1 MQKIGKAFG
10 DMPGLSEMF
19 AGAQGGPA
27 ARVGAGAAE
36 DGDEGEEVDS
46 AFLAA
51 AMEGDLAAVKKF
63 ISDAAAGMLLS
74 PSVLGT
80 LQRAPACIGFSKG
93 HFLSCARSSD
103 TVHMPVERPQ
113 CNQFCF

>member
-19 AGAQGGPA
+19 AGAPGGAA

-63 ISDAAAGMLLS
+63 ISDAAAGVLLS
-74 PSVLGT
+74 PLGAGGFAASARMHW
-80 LQRAPACIGFSKG
+80 LQLIAVFILC
-93 HFLSCARSSD
+93 LLL
-103 TVHMPVERPQ
+103 
-113 CNQFCF
+113 